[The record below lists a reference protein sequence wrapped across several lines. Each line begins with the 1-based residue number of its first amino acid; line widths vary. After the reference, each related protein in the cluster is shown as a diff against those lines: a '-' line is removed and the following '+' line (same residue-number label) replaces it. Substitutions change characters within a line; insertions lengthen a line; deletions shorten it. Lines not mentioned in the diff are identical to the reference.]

1 MKIVDFHCDTIS
13 QIYDYK
19 QNGENI
25 NLKENKLHLDLK
37 KMKKSDYMLQ
47 VFAAYTNIKEESRG
61 SFIKR
66 FLSTLFNCL

>member
-13 QIYDYK
+13 QIYDYT

-37 KMKKSDYMLQ
+37 KMKKSD
-47 VFAAYTNIKEESRG
+47 
-61 SFIKR
+61 
-66 FLSTLFNCL
+66 